1 MVAEEYLGLL
11 QLENIIVNSVKS
23 RRRAGRWCIVSDSIN
38 ASTNCDDGNN
48 DQYLRRSAGGGAS
61 LWSRSRS
68 SSLPVDIAGGGGR
81 RGDLSSVQGS
91 GLGKL
96 LT

>member
-1 MVAEEYLGLL
+1 MVYCIRLHAR
-11 QLENIIVNSVKS
+11 QLMMMMVMVM
-23 RRRAGRWCIVSDSIN
+23 VM
-38 ASTNCDDGNN
+38 